1 MKINKLIVSLILLTA
16 AIIGGGSYLV
26 VRSSPSQLS
35 SDQSAVA
42 TITETSF
49 DWGTIGINNGKV
61 QKNFTIKNNG
71 SSPLRLNNV
80 VTSCM
85 CTTAQVVI
93 NGQSS
98 PAFGMHAKSSWS
110 GEVEP
115 GQNADL
121 VVVFDPAFHGP
132 SGVGAITRIITVDT
146 SDAKNP
152 QLSFTLTANVV
163 N

>member
-1 MKINKLIVSLILLTA
+1 MKWIIAAIILTIL
-16 AIIGGGSYLV
+16 IIGGGSYLV
-26 VRSSPSQLS
+26 VKSSPSQLS
-35 SDQSAVA
+35 ADQSAVA

-61 QKNFTIKNNG
+61 QKTFAIKNSG
-71 SSPLRLNNV
+71 SSPLKLNNV

-98 PAFGMHAKSSWS
+98 PAFGMHAKSGW
-110 GEVEP
+110 GAEVLP
-115 GQNADL
+115 GQSADL

-132 SGVGAITRIITVDT
+132 SGVGVITRIITVDT
-146 SDAKNP
+146 NDSKNS
-152 QLSFTLTANVV
+152 QLSFNLTANVV

>member
-1 MKINKLIVSLILLTA
+1 MKWIIAAILLTLF
-16 AIIGGGSYLV
+16 IISGGSYLV
-26 VRSSPSQLS
+26 VKSSPSQLS
-35 SDQSAVA
+35 ADQSAVA

-61 QKNFTIKNNG
+61 QKTFAIKNNG
-71 SSPLRLNNV
+71 SSPLKLNNV
-80 VTSCM
+80 ATPCM

-98 PAFGMHAKSSWS
+98 PAFGMHVKSSWS
-110 GEVEP
+110 GEVLP
-115 GQNADL
+115 GQSAEL
-121 VVVFDPAFHGP
+121 IVIFDPAFHGP

-146 SDAKNP
+146 NDSKNP
-152 QLSFTLTANVV
+152 QLSFTATANVV